1 MKKMVHKCLLLG
13 LLLGASITAQAAFQ
27 SEPCHVTDVTITA
40 ITADVCVGS
49 FEGNDNLGAPST
61 TSANLNTIFGQTN
74 SVFWDKT
81 ATWENRGASTNLTA
95 TSNSLTYT
103 GSQPLSSPF
112 IVILKASSE
121 YSAYL
126 FKSLA
131 DISSGQGGSFIISFL
146 NNGGN
151 TPDISHINI
160 YTTQSTIPDTSV
172 FGNPVPLPA
181 ALWLFGP
188 ALLGFMGFRK
198 KAKV

>member
-1 MKKMVHKCLLLG
+1 MKKMVHTCLLLG
-13 LLLGASITAQAAFQ
+13 LLLGASINAQAAFQ
-27 SEPCHVTDVTITA
+27 SEPCHVTDVTIAATA
-40 ITADVCVGS
+40 ADVCVGS
-49 FEGNDNLGAPST
+49 FEGNDNKGAPST

-81 ATWENRGASTNLTA
+81 ATWENGGSATNLTA
-95 TSNSLTYT
+95 TSNSFTYM

-112 IVILKASSE
+112 IVTLKAGKE

-131 DISSGQGGSFIISFL
+131 DISSGQISDFSISFL
-146 NNGGN
+146 NNGKK
-151 TPDISHINI
+151 TPAISHINI

-188 ALLGFMGFRK
+188 ALLGFMGFRR